1 MMFIHDRQHFF
12 LVLSLNRLP
21 LLFKICE
28 TVVTET
34 PAISAISL
42 MVSFT
47 LVAPFYLNSLS
58 VYQTPK
64 KRIEK
69 KESMFFDKN
78 LLYLPTWRPSIQV
91 LYLIYF
97 IVKNNDSVPTISF
110 RRKNSSLF
118 LKTSQQKRTDTYP
131 YMHAQFHFFAALL
144 FFS

>member
-28 TVVTET
+28 TVVTDT

-58 VYQTPK
+58 VYQNPQEK
-64 KRIEK
+64 NREKRK
-69 KESMFFDKN
+69 YVFDKN
-78 LLYLPTWRPSIQV
+78 LLYLPTWQRSIQV

-110 RRKNSSLF
+110 
-118 LKTSQQKRTDTYP
+118 
-131 YMHAQFHFFAALL
+131 
-144 FFS
+144 

>member
-28 TVVTET
+28 TVVTDT

-58 VYQTPK
+58 VYQNPQ
-64 KRIEK
+64 EK
-69 KESMFFDKN
+69 NREKESMFLIKISFIYQLGS
-78 LLYLPTWRPSIQV
+78 LLYKFCILFILSQKQRLCSY
-91 LYLIYF
+91 YLF
-97 IVKNNDSVPTISF
+97 LK
-110 RRKNSSLF
+110 KNSSLF
-118 LKTSQQKRTDTYP
+118 LK
-131 YMHAQFHFFAALL
+131 LL
-144 FFS
+144 SKKN